1 MEIRYFRKMCRCAL
15 CSEITMKRNTIMT
28 RLMFISMGVLLLAVI
43 LDPENICRET
53 PGYNWLFLIAPSI
66 EILISVSMIFLV
78 ISKSNKSQKLE
89 NYLKVVIV
97 LVITYMIVDAG
108 ISSYLRYSTK
118 KVKSQNREKTE
129 LDAPYN
135 QLTASLG

>member
-1 MEIRYFRKMCRCAL
+1 
-15 CSEITMKRNTIMT
+15 
-28 RLMFISMGVLLLAVI
+28 MFISMGVLLLAVI
-43 LDPENICRET
+43 LDPENICRKT

-78 ISKSNKSQKLE
+78 INKSNKSQKLE

-135 QLTASLG
+135 QLAASLG